1 MQADVLILGA
11 DGGLQEELRAAA
23 EFRGEVRPRLRFV
36 ADEHGLQ
43 AEVRSRP
50 PGLVLVPLS
59 LGVRE
64 VLRLSREL
72 GAVVPA
78 IPVVAVF
85 RPGELMDGASE
96 SGVLIEA
103 MRGGV
108 RDFLRRP
115 VSSAE
120 LRQLLSGS
128 DTAGVVGGAA
138 GVSAIAAGRVMCFI
152 SNKGGVGK
160 STLALN
166 TAVSLSLRHP
176 GRVLLIDASL
186 QMGVAASLLNLQP
199 ERTLADVAG
208 ARERL
213 DLTLLRQMAIE
224 HSSGL
229 HLLAA
234 PVDAVAAMDVDD
246 TLISRLILLARR
258 AYDYVIVDTFPL
270 FDRVVIAVLDLSDL
284 VLVVME
290 NVVPTLIGGAALL
303 RVLEQIG
310 VPPERQRLILNR
322 QQDISGN
329 LTIEDIAV
337 RLNREVDYVF
347 PWEKRLITAANLG
360 EPAALRSPLFSGFA
374 KTLQKLTA
382 DLESLSSESASGEQG

>member
-1 MQADVLILGA
+1 MQLDVVILAA
-11 DGGLQEELRAAA
+11 DGGLQDELRAAA
-23 EFRGEVRPRLRFV
+23 DFRGEVRPRLRFV
-36 ADEHGLQ
+36 QDEHSLQ

-50 PGLVLVPLS
+50 PSLVLVPLS

-72 GAVVPA
+72 AAAVPP
-78 IPVVAVF
+78 IPLVGMF
-85 RPGELMDGASE
+85 RPGEFTEGAAE
-96 SGVLIEA
+96 SSVLIEA

-120 LRQLLSGS
+120 LRQLLTGPE
-128 DTAGVVGGAA
+128 AVAAVPVGGVA
-138 GVSAIAAGRVMCFI
+138 SEAGRVVCFI

-186 QMGVAASLLNLQP
+186 QMGVAASLLNVQP
-199 ERTLADVAG
+199 ARTLANVA
-208 ARERL
+208 AERERL

-234 PVDAVAAMDVDD
+234 PADAVAAMDVDD
-246 TLISRLILLARR
+246 TLISRLIQLARR
-258 AYDYVIVDTFPL
+258 AYDFVIVDTFPL
-270 FDRVVIAVLDLSDL
+270 FDRVVVAVLDLSDL

-290 NVVPTLIGGAALL
+290 NVVPTLIGGTALL

-310 VPPERQRLILNR
+310 VPAERQRLILNR

-337 RLNREVDYVF
+337 RLNRAVDYVF

-360 EPAALRSPLFSGFA
+360 EPAALRSPMFSGFA
-374 KTLQKLTA
+374 RALQKLTA
-382 DLESLSSESASGEQG
+382 EVEALRGDSGAGGRSE